1 MTTGTDPAHSA
12 PPRQGRGA
20 ILDLQRKIAAH
31 MDEGATVADVKRD
44 ILDVSPLEEPH
55 RAALWLYAFGHSG
68 HRATPARAL
77 GGTRAVSP

>member
-1 MTTGTDPAHSA
+1 MTNGTDAAPTASHRQSA
-12 PPRQGRGA
+12 GG